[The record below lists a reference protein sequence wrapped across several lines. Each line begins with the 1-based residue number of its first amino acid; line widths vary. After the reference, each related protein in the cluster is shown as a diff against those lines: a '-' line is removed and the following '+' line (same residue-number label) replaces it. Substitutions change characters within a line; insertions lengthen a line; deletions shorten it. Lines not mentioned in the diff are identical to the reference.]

1 MVVYRPGSVERRT
14 MDIKGAVA
22 LIAGGGGGFGAATAR
37 QLHAAGAR
45 VVVSDLDEA
54 KGKAVADELGDGA
67 LFVRTDVTDEE
78 SVLQAIDAAAQL
90 GPLRIAVVAHGGGG
104 GPRTLDKES
113 QPAPQ
118 QSFTKVIDVFLS
130 ATYNIDRLAAA
141 AIAKADPLEHGER
154 GVIINTASIA
164 AYDGT
169 IGQAA
174 YAAAKGGIVSMTLP
188 LARDLAPVGIRVVT
202 IAPGTFLTP
211 AFRNADPNSS
221 TLTGVRRCRSPSAW
235 GAPMNMPSWPGTSRR
250 TSTST
255 AKRSASTAHCAS
267 RRRAASSDG
276 EYVRAINLMGSFF

>member
-1 MVVYRPGSVERRT
+1 
-14 MDIKGAVA
+14 MDITGAVA

-37 QLHAAGAR
+37 RLHGAGAR

-67 LFVRTDVTDEE
+67 VFVQTDVTDAG
-78 SVLQAIDAAAQL
+78 SVQWAIDVAAEL

-113 QPAPQ
+113 RPAPLE
-118 QSFTKVIDVFLS
+118 SFTKVVDIFLA

-141 AIAKADPLEHGER
+141 AIAQAEPLAHGER

-211 AFRNADPNSS
+211 AFRDADPEQ
-221 TLTGVRRCRSPSAW
+221 LDAYW
-235 GAPMNMPSWPGTSRR
+235 GAAVPVPKRMGRADEY
-250 TSTST
+250 
-255 AKRSASTAHCAS
+255 AKLALHIADNVYLNGETIRL
-267 RRRAASSDG
+267 DG
-276 EYVRAINLMGSFF
+276 ALRFTPKGAR

>member
-1 MVVYRPGSVERRT
+1 MTAPVERRT
-14 MDIKGAVA
+14 MDITGAVA

-37 QLHAAGAR
+37 RLHAAGAR

-67 LFVRTDVTDEE
+67 LFVHTDVTD
-78 SVLQAIDAAAQL
+78 SGSIQRAIDAAAEL

-104 GPRTLDKES
+104 GSRTLDRES

-118 QSFTKVIDVFLS
+118 ESFTKVVDIFLA

-141 AIAKADPLEHGER
+141 AIAQAEPLAHGER

-174 YAAAKGGIVSMTLP
+174 YAAAKGGIFSMPLP
-188 LARDLAPVGIRVVT
+188 PARDLAPAGIRGAP

-211 AFRNADPNSS
+211 AFGDADPGQ
-221 TLTGVRRCRSPSAW
+221 LDAYW
-235 GAPMNMPSWPGTSRR
+235 GAAVPFP
-250 TSTST
+250 
-255 AKRSASTAHCAS
+255 KRMGRPDEYAQLARHIAENVYLNGETI
-267 RRRAASSDG
+267 RLDG
-276 EYVRAINLMGSFF
+276 ALRFSPKGGK

>member
-1 MVVYRPGSVERRT
+1 
-14 MDIKGAVA
+14 MDIAGAVA

-37 QLHAAGAR
+37 RLHGAGAR
-45 VVVSDLDEA
+45 VIVCDLDEA

-67 LFVRTDVTDEE
+67 LFARTDVTDAD
-78 SVLQAIDAAAQL
+78 SLQSAIDAAGQL

-104 GPRTLDKES
+104 GPRTLDKEG

-118 QSFTKVIDVFLS
+118 QSFTKVTDIFLN

-141 AIAKADPLEHGER
+141 AIAKTEPLEHGER

-174 YAAAKGGIVSMTLP
+174 YAAAKGGIVAMTLP

-211 AFRNADPNSS
+211 AFGNADPEQ
-221 TLTGVRRCRSPSAW
+221 LDAYW
-235 GAPMNMPSWPGTSRR
+235 GAAVPFP
-250 TSTST
+250 
-255 AKRSASTAHCAS
+255 KRMG
-267 RRRAASSDG
+267 RADEYAQLATHIAENVYLNGETIRLDG
-276 EYVRAINLMGSFF
+276 ALRFAPKGAR

>member
-1 MVVYRPGSVERRT
+1 
-14 MDIKGAVA
+14 MDIQGAVA
-22 LIAGGGGGFGAATAR
+22 LIAGGGGGFGAATGR
-37 QLHAAGAR
+37 RLHAAGAR

-78 SVLQAIDAAAQL
+78 SVQRAVEAAAQL
-90 GPLRIAVVAHGGGG
+90 GPLRIAVAAHGGGG

-113 QPAPQ
+113 RPAPQ
-118 QSFTKVIDVFLS
+118 ESFTKVLDIFLA

-141 AIAKADPLEHGER
+141 AIAATEPLEHGER
-154 GVIINTASIA
+154 GVINTASIA

-188 LARDLAPVGIRVVT
+188 LARDLAPAGIRVVT

-211 AFRNADPNSS
+211 AFGNADPEQ
-221 TLTGVRRCRSPSAW
+221 LDAYW
-235 GAPMNMPSWPGTSRR
+235 GAAVPFPKRMGRAEEYAQLAQQIAENVYLNGETIRLDGALRFTPKG
-250 TSTST
+250 
-255 AKRSASTAHCAS
+255 AK
-267 RRRAASSDG
+267 
-276 EYVRAINLMGSFF
+276 

>member
-1 MVVYRPGSVERRT
+1 
-14 MDIKGAVA
+14 MDIKEAVA

-174 YAAAKGGIVSMTLP
+174 YAAAKGGLVSMTLP
-188 LARDLAPVGIRVVT
+188 LARDLAPAT
-202 IAPGTFLTP
+202 SLPP
-211 AFRNADPNSS
+211 AS
-221 TLTGVRRCRSPSAW
+221 RSPDPEQLDAYW
-235 GAPMNMPSWPGTSRR
+235 GAVVPFPKRMGRADEYAKLARHIAENVYLNGETIRLDGALR
-250 TSTST
+250 CT
-255 AKRSASTAHCAS
+255 AKGGT
-267 RRRAASSDG
+267 
-276 EYVRAINLMGSFF
+276 

>member
-1 MVVYRPGSVERRT
+1 

-37 QLHAAGAR
+37 RLHAAGAR
-45 VVVSDLDEA
+45 IVVSDLDEA
-54 KGKAVADELGDGA
+54 KGKAVSDELGDGA
-67 LFVRTDVTDEE
+67 VFVQTDVTDAD
-78 SVLQAIDAAAQL
+78 SVQRAIDAAAEL

-104 GPRTLDKES
+104 GQRTLDKES
-113 QPAPQ
+113 RPAPLE
-118 QSFTKVIDVFLS
+118 SFTKVVDIFLA
-130 ATYNIDRLAAA
+130 ATDNIARLAGA
-141 AIAKADPLEHGER
+141 AIARAEPLEHGER

-211 AFRNADPNSS
+211 AFRNADPEQ
-221 TLTGVRRCRSPSAW
+221 LDAYW
-235 GAPMNMPSWPGTSRR
+235 GGAVPFP
-250 TSTST
+250 
-255 AKRSASTAHCAS
+255 KRMG
-267 RRRAASSDG
+267 RAG
-276 EYVRAINLMGSFF
+276 EYAQLAQQIAENGYLNGETIRLDGALRFTPKGAK

>member
-1 MVVYRPGSVERRT
+1 
-14 MDIKGAVA
+14 MDINGAVA

-37 QLHAAGAR
+37 RLHAAGAR

-54 KGKAVADELGDGA
+54 KGKAIADELGDGA
-67 LFVRTDVTDEE
+67 LFVRTDVTDED
-78 SVLQAIDAAAQL
+78 SVQQAVDAAAQL

-113 QPAPQ
+113 RPAPQ
-118 QSFTKVIDVFLS
+118 ESFTKVVGIFLS

-141 AIAKADPLEHGER
+141 AIAATEPLEHGER

-188 LARDLAPVGIRVVT
+188 LARDLAPAGIRVVT

-211 AFRNADPNSS
+211 AFRNADPEQ
-221 TLTGVRRCRSPSAW
+221 LDAYW
-235 GAPMNMPSWPGTSRR
+235 GAAVPFPKRMGRADEYAQLARHIAENVYLNGETIRLDGALRFTPKGGKIEACRHV
-250 TSTST
+250 ST
-255 AKRSASTAHCAS
+255 
-267 RRRAASSDG
+267 
-276 EYVRAINLMGSFF
+276 INLMGSLF

>member
-1 MVVYRPGSVERRT
+1 

-37 QLHAAGAR
+37 RLHAAGAR

-54 KGKAVADELGDGA
+54 KGRAVTDELGDGA
-67 LFVRTDVTDEE
+67 VFVRTDVTDSG
-78 SVLQAIDAAAQL
+78 SVQQAIDAAAQL
-90 GPLRIAVVAHGGGG
+90 GPLRIAVVAHGGPGG
-104 GPRTLDKES
+104 QRTLDKES
-113 QPAPQ
+113 RPAPQ
-118 QSFTKVIDVFLS
+118 ESFANVVGIFLE

-141 AIAKADPLEHGER
+141 AIAATEPLEHGER

-211 AFRNADPNSS
+211 AFRNADPEQ
-221 TLTGVRRCRSPSAW
+221 LDAYW
-235 GAPMNMPSWPGTSRR
+235 GAAVPFP
-250 TSTST
+250 
-255 AKRSASTAHCAS
+255 KRMG
-267 RRRAASSDG
+267 RAG
-276 EYVRAINLMGSFF
+276 EYAQLAQQIAENVYLNGETIRLDGALRFTPKGAR

>member
-1 MVVYRPGSVERRT
+1 

-37 QLHAAGAR
+37 RLHAAGAR
-45 VVVSDLDEA
+45 VVVCDLDEA
-54 KGKAVADELGDGA
+54 KGKAVADELGDGCV
-67 LFVRTDVTDEE
+67 FVRTDVTDED
-78 SVLQAIDAAAQL
+78 SVQQAIDAAAEL

-104 GPRTLDKES
+104 PRTLDKENR
-113 QPAPQ
+113 PAPQ
-118 QSFTKVIDVFLS
+118 ESFTKVIGIFLA

-141 AIAKADPLEHGER
+141 AIAATEPLEHGER

-188 LARDLAPVGIRVVT
+188 LARDLAPAGIRVVT

-211 AFRNADPNSS
+211 AFRNADPEQ
-221 TLTGVRRCRSPSAW
+221 LDAYW
-235 GAPMNMPSWPGTSRR
+235 GAAVPFP
-250 TSTST
+250 
-255 AKRSASTAHCAS
+255 KRMGRASEYAQLAQQIAENVYLNGETIRLDGAL
-267 RRRAASSDG
+267 RFTPKGGKLAA
-276 EYVRAINLMGSFF
+276 